1 VILLD
6 CLPHALPEDAMSLI
20 FRPARAADVK
30 QAVALIY
37 SSGPAAFDYVFER
50 AGASAEEFL
59 RMAFVDGRG
68 MFGHAR
74 HWVGELDGRVV
85 ASGTAF
91 SGELNTRNALT
102 AMRQILLCY
111 GPVST
116 LPVLRRGLQVEKVIL
131 PPPKQ
136 TFYLA
141 HLGVAPDLQG
151 QGIGTQLIGH
161 LLQLGRAAGFTEAA
175 LDVAA
180 SNAQAQ
186 ALYERLGFRV
196 MEERPSSLPGIAAHR
211 YMQRALR

>member
-1 VILLD
+1 M
-6 CLPHALPEDAMSLI
+6 PLI
-20 FRPARAADVK
+20 FRPARAGDAA

-50 AGASAEEFL
+50 AGAGAEDFL

-68 MFGHAR
+68 MFGYPR

-91 SGELNTRNALT
+91 SGELNARNALT
-102 AMRQILLCY
+102 ALRQILLCY
-111 GPVST
+111 GPLSSV
-116 LPVLRRGLQVEKVIL
+116 PVLRRGLQVERVIP

-141 HLGVAPDLQG
+141 HLGVDPQLRG
-151 QGIGTQLIGH
+151 QGIGTQLVGH
-161 LLQLGRAAGFTEAA
+161 FLQMGRAAGFAVAA

-180 SNAQAQ
+180 SNPQAQ
-186 ALYERLGFRV
+186 ALYERLGFSV
-196 MEERPSSLPGIAAHR
+196 SEERPSALPGVAPHR
-211 YMQRALR
+211 FMQRALR